1 VARFPVRLPVQ
12 ECQAVASRVV
22 ASLAVAYLA
31 VAYRGAAFRG
41 EAFRGEAFR
50 VAGLVACPGEEFP
63 GAVRVVVGW
72 C

>member
-22 ASLAVAYLA
+22 ASLAVAYRGA
-31 VAYRGAAFRG
+31 AYRGA
-41 EAFRGEAFR
+41 AFRGEAFR

>member
-1 VARFPVRLPVQ
+1 MARFPVRLPVQ

-22 ASLAVAYLA
+22 ASLA

>member
-1 VARFPVRLPVQ
+1 MARFPVRLPVQ

-22 ASLAVAYLA
+22 ASLAVASLA
-31 VAYRGAAFRG
+31 VAYRGA
-41 EAFRGEAFR
+41 AFRGEAFR

-63 GAVRVVVGW
+63 GAVRAVVGW